1 LYFGL
6 VHALARQPHAVE
18 SDLPFAAARANF
30 YAAARHGLQG
40 ELSWLDGR
48 RYAASDLILDA
59 ALPLARQ
66 GLQDFGLPDAEIEH
80 YLGVVEA
87 RVRSGQT
94 GSAWQLQRLSQ
105 VNGDV
110 HRMMDDYLEN
120 QRSGAPVH
128 EWNL

>member
-1 LYFGL
+1 MAGA
-6 VHALARQPHAVE
+6 AL
-18 SDLPFAAARANF
+18 RA
-30 YAAARHGLQG
+30 
-40 ELSWLDGR
+40 
-48 RYAASDLILDA
+48 ILFSMRV
-59 ALPLARQ
+59 LPLARQ

-94 GSAWQLQRLSQ
+94 GSAWQLQRLAQ
-105 VNGDV
+105 VNGDM

-128 EWNL
+128 EWR